1 MSLFEGKLN
10 PDVVWNIDPNT
21 TNWVLGQL
29 EEIQNRARQREA
41 AIRNMLHENELRLKE
56 ITIQLG
62 RAFRR

>member
-10 PDVVWNIDPNT
+10 SHVVWNTDPNT

>member
-10 PDVVWNIDPNT
+10 PNVVWNTDPNT
-21 TNWVLGQL
+21 TIWVLGQL